1 MKKLVIGGVIAS
13 MLATGVFAANYPV
26 QPANNGLAKKTI
38 EWIFTDPGL
47 QKNTTE
53 EDRIVAAKAA
63 NAMSE
68 LILKSIKATSIADDG
83 FITDSEVKKLNTYMY
98 EHYHNQMVELH
109 WDDEKGLETGFH
121 RVVNDGGVQKWYIPL
136 KRHYK
141 KANRIADGIFH
152 LGLFQTVNNKR
163 ILNEDGNKNVRWRLI
178 SRGLYVLLKDDLNL
192 KSWSKKAYYKPLIK
206 QAKKEKKEKIAQL
219 KAERAKKLSQ
229 AKDKKEYRA
238 IKKEYREKIGQVR
251 AYYNAKIAEY
261 RKLMK

>member
-1 MKKLVIGGVIAS
+1 MKKLVIGGVVAS
-13 MLATGVFAANYPV
+13 MLATGVFAADYPV

-68 LILKSIKATSIADDG
+68 LILKSIKALGIADDG
-83 FITDSEVKKLNTYMY
+83 FITDSEAVQLNTYMY
-98 EHYHNQMVELH
+98 EHYHNQMVQLH
-109 WDDEKGLETGFH
+109 WDDERNLETGFH

-152 LGLFQTVNNKR
+152 LGLYPSVSTHK
-163 ILNEDGNKNVRWRLI
+163 ILNEDGNKNVRYRLI
-178 SRGLYVLLKDDLNL
+178 ARGLYVLLKDDLNL
-192 KSWSKKAYYKPLIK
+192 KSWSKRAYYKPLIK
-206 QAKKEKKEKIAQL
+206 QAKKEKWAKIWAL
-219 KAERAKKLSQ
+219 KKERAEKLAQ
-229 AKDKKEYRA
+229 AKDRSEYRA
-238 IKKEYREKIGQVR
+238 IKAEYRKKIGQVR